1 MKLQIDTH
9 THTVL
14 SGHAHS
20 TLLEN
25 ASAAAQ
31 RGLLGFVL
39 TDHGP
44 MLPGA
49 SPDFTIGTYA
59 YFPPEI
65 NGVRVY
71 HGVEANIYDYK
82 GSLDVRGKYLKELDY
97 VIAGIHEFVIESGG
111 RHKDTDAVIGA
122 LNNPYVDII
131 AHPDNPN
138 YDLDYEAIVKETAR
152 LGKLMEANDHSFEFR
167 KGGAEN
173 AIKYLALCK
182 RYGVRIAV
190 ASDAHFAMGMG
201 KHDAALKVVKQ
212 ADFPAEL
219 IINLT
224 KQRFEEYLVER
235 GRRICS

>member
-1 MKLQIDTH
+1 MRLQIDTH

-25 ASAAAQ
+25 ASSAAEM
-31 RGLLGFVL
+31 GLKGFVL

-59 YFPPEI
+59 FFPEEI
-65 NGVRVY
+65 KGVRVY
-71 HGVEANIYDYK
+71 HGAEANITDDT
-82 GSLDVRGKYLKELDY
+82 GSLDIRDKYLKALDF
-97 VIAGIHEFVIESGG
+97 VIAGQHEFVVASGG
-111 RHKDTDAVIGA
+111 MKKDTDAVLGA
-122 LNNPYVDII
+122 LNHPYVDII

-138 YDLDYEAIVKETAR
+138 YELDYEAIVKETAK

-173 AIKYLALCK
+173 ALKYLALCK
-182 RYGVRIAV
+182 RFGVRIAIS
-190 ASDAHFAMGMG
+190 SDAHMAMGMG
-201 KHDAALKVVKQ
+201 KHDAALKIVEM
-212 ADFPAEL
+212 AGFPKEL
-219 IINLT
+219 IVNLT
-224 KQRFEEYLVER
+224 KPRFEEYLDER
-235 GRRICS
+235 KKRL